1 MDISPTAELDTAIP
15 TIELGSTPR
24 DPYAPADLST
34 AVWRKISKSSGG
46 LDCVEVAFPP
56 GGVVG
61 VRGSK
66 NAAGPALLSLL
77 PTGIGGARRPSIP
90 ARAGS
95 PGRCRSPGW

>member
-1 MDISPTAELDTAIP
+1 M
-15 TIELGSTPR
+15 
-24 DPYAPADLST
+24 
-34 AVWRKISKSSGG
+34 
-46 LDCVEVAFPP
+46 EVAFPP